1 VTGSVL
7 DKDVVVPALAAEW
20 ASIDELLDSLTPA
33 QWAAPTA
40 LPGWSV
46 QDNVAHIIGTEC
58 LLAGRTAPPCDAD
71 VRGFAHVHNDIGAAN
86 ETWVEGMRGE
96 SPARVLEKFREITAV
111 RRKTLEDLPQADW
124 DAPSWTPAGQRTY
137 GRFMRIRLFD
147 CWMHEQDIRE
157 AVGIP
162 GNESGPAAE
171 GALSEIVDALGFLVG
186 KKAGAPQGTSVTV
199 ELTGPVHAT
208 WHVAVDGR
216 AAVVDELP
224 GPATATVRLPSNL
237 FGRLVGGRVP
247 VADRLGELTIEG
259 DADLGRRVAHALPFT
274 I

>member
-1 VTGSVL
+1 MI
-7 DKDVVVPALAAEW
+7 DKDVVVPALVAEW
-20 ASIDELLDSLTPA
+20 SAIDELLAGLTPQ

-46 QDNVAHIIGTEC
+46 QDNVAHLIGTEC
-58 LLAGRTAPPCDAD
+58 ALTGQAPPPCETD
-71 VRGFAHVHNDIGAAN
+71 VRGLPHVHNDIGAAN
-86 ETWVEGMRGE
+86 ETWVQGLRGE
-96 SPARVLEKFREITAV
+96 SPARILDRFREITAI
-111 RRKTLEDLPQADW
+111 RRKTLEGMSQAEW

-157 AVGIP
+157 ALGLP
-162 GNESGPAAE
+162 GNDAGPCAQ
-171 GALSEIVDALGFLVG
+171 GALAEVVDALGYLVG
-186 KKAGAPQGTSVTV
+186 KRAGAPDGSSVTV
-199 ELTGPVHAT
+199 ALTGPVRAT

-224 GPATATVRLPSNL
+224 GPATATVRLTSTL
-237 FGRLVGGRVP
+237 FARLAGGRVP
-247 VADRLGELTIEG
+247 VADRLPEVTVEG
-259 DADLGRRVAHALPFT
+259 DADLGRRVAQALPFT